1 MAWSGIRAGVAAAVA
16 LGVACA
22 TQPFQGETGIRPIA
36 FDLWDVHCPSG
47 LRVVVER
54 TPGSP
59 VAGVTTVVGAGAGA
73 DPQGREGLAHLVE
86 HLTFRAHAPDG
97 PSVQAR
103 LASLGTAGNAET
115 SSDDTV
121 YYQFTAAAALWSLVT
136 LEGERLADPLAGV
149 DEASFSVER
158 EVVRSELRERTET
171 VASGARVVRGALFPP
186 SHPYGRPSAGT
197 HASISALTLADARRF
212 VQARYRPADMTM
224 VITGDVDLSRAE
236 ALVRQALP
244 AALYGDPAHPRPVV
258 AAGSRLPPPAAVAI
272 TPAAPLRRQ
281 QAPVRTPELW
291 IAWAAPGGYRS
302 DGAADMARMW
312 AGLVESNFWWGRFS
326 DPDIADVDFWVDPE
340 PLATSFVC
348 RVLLTEGAHPEQSMR
363 AVLDALPWVGGDE
376 MYLAERFER
385 FKLGALRE
393 LAYSAEGIQARSEER
408 ARFAHYTGNLSFYAA
423 TVARM
428 RAVGAGEARD
438 FAARYLMPAQARTV
452 LLEPMREP
460 PAASPA
466 ARSAEDVAAAV
477 KHAPLPPAT
486 VERLAAVKH
495 LEGMRTLTLPNG
507 LALAIVPRRT
517 APVVTASLG
526 LLGGEVSARPGLVDA
541 ARRSI
546 RLYTEDAPADYGIQ
560 LSFHAYR
567 TFSALTMRAG
577 AANLGRALD
586 MMAFALR
593 GYEVEWPSDKLRD
606 VQLPLM
612 RRHDTG
618 PTVAFERSYRS
629 ALYAKHAYGIVE
641 TPDEMAAV
649 PKSDIKAWLRRTFVP
664 RNALL
669 VIVGDVSPAEAEA
682 AARDALGSW
691 SADEGPVPEPPP
703 LARPAAAGGAVPAAL
718 SPSGLR
724 IVNRSDATQVELRI
738 GCLLAPDGP
747 RAHAVYDVAGEIVE
761 TALEDKLRAQAGSTY
776 GVHVAVTGLRGGT
789 AELELDTAIDNAQI
803 GPALEALR
811 GFWTDAAGAG
821 VSADYVAAARGALA
835 TSRLLRY
842 EHSTAL
848 ANVLLS
854 EWTLGWPLQSLDA
867 YAADLAAVKV
877 EEVNAALTACARSM
891 VGAMKGD
898 ARVVRAVH

>member
-1 MAWSGIRAGVAAAVA
+1 VTVAVA

-54 TPGSP
+54 APGSP
-59 VAGVTTVVGAGAGA
+59 VAGVTTVVGAGAAA

-86 HLTFRAHAPDG
+86 HLTFRAHGPDS

-103 LASLGTAGNAET
+103 LASLGTSGNAET

-121 YYQFTAAAALWSLVT
+121 YYDFTAAPALWSLVA

-158 EVVRSELRERTET
+158 EVVRNELRERTET
-171 VASGARVVRGALFPP
+171 VASGARVVRRALFPP

-197 HASISALTLADARRF
+197 HASISALTLADAQRF
-212 VQARYRPADMTM
+212 VQARYRPSDMTM
-224 VITGDVDLSRAE
+224 VITGDIDLSRAE

-244 AALYGDPAHPRPVV
+244 PALYGDPAHPRPVA
-258 AAGSRLPPPAAVAI
+258 AAGSRLPPPAPVAI
-272 TPAAPLRRQ
+272 APPAPLRRE

-291 IAWAAPGGYRS
+291 IAWAAPGGYRN

-312 AGLVESNFWWGRFS
+312 AGLVDTNFWLGRFS

-348 RVLLTEGAHPEQSMR
+348 RVLLTEGAHPEQSLR
-363 AVLDALPWVGGDE
+363 TVLDALPWVGGDE
-376 MYLAERFER
+376 MYLSERFER

-393 LAYSAEGIQARSEER
+393 LAFSAEVIQARSEER

-438 FAARYLMPAQARTV
+438 FAARYLMPTQARTA

-460 PAASPA
+460 PPASPA
-466 ARSAEDVAAAV
+466 ARSAEDVRAVV
-477 KHAPLPPAT
+477 KHEPLPPAT

-507 LALAIVPRRT
+507 LAVAIVPRRA

-526 LLGGEVSARPGLVDA
+526 LLGGEVSARPGVVDA
-541 ARRSI
+541 ARRAI
-546 RLYTEDAPADYGIQ
+546 RLYTEDAPSDYGIQ
-560 LSFHAYR
+560 LSFRAYQ

-612 RRHDTG
+612 RKHDAG
-618 PTVAFERSYRS
+618 PAVAFERSYRS

-649 PKSDIKAWLRRTFVP
+649 PKADIKAWLRRIFVP
-664 RNALL
+664 KNALL
-669 VIVGDVSPAEAEA
+669 VIVGDVSPADAEA

-703 LARPAAAGGAVPAAL
+703 LARPAAAGGALPAAL

-724 IVNRSDATQVELRI
+724 VVERTEATQVELRL
-738 GCLLAPDGP
+738 GCLLSPDGE
-747 RAHAVYDVAGEIVE
+747 REHAVYNVAAEIVE
-761 TALEDKLRAQAGSTY
+761 TALEDRLREQAGATY
-776 GVHVAVTGLRGGT
+776 GVHVRTGSLRGGT
-789 AELELDTAIDNAQI
+789 ATMELDTAIDNRTMGA
-803 GPALEALR
+803 ALTALR
-811 GFWTDAAGAG
+811 AFWDEAATRG
-821 VSADYVAAARGALA
+821 VPERRVDAARGALA
-835 TSRLLRY
+835 SNGLLQL
-842 EHSTAL
+842 EHSAVL
-848 ANVLLS
+848 ANVLLA
-854 EWTLGWPLQSLDA
+854 EWAMGWPLDSLDR
-867 YAADLAAVKV
+867 YAANLAAVKV
-877 EEVNAALTACARSM
+877 GQVNAALADCARGM
-891 VGAMKGD
+891 VAAMKGNP
-898 ARVVRAVH
+898 AAIRAALTDERPAH

>member
-1 MAWSGIRAGVAAAVA
+1 VAVAVA

-59 VAGVTTVVGAGAGA
+59 VAGVTTVVGAGSGA
-73 DPQGREGLAHLVE
+73 DPEGREGLAHLIE

-115 SSDDTV
+115 SPDDTV
-121 YYQFTAAAALWSLVT
+121 YYQFTAAAGLWSLVA

-171 VASGARVVRGALFPP
+171 VASGARVVRQALFPP

-224 VITGDVDLSRAE
+224 VITGDVDLARAE

-244 AALYGDPAHPRPVV
+244 AALYGDPAHARPV
-258 AAGSRLPPPAAVAI
+258 AAGGSRLPPPAAVAT
-272 TPAAPLRRQ
+272 TPLAALRRE

-291 IAWAAPGGYRS
+291 IAWAAPGAYRS
-302 DGAADMARMW
+302 DGASDLARMW
-312 AGLVESNFWWGRFS
+312 AGLVEANFWAGRFA
-326 DPDIADVDFWVDPE
+326 DPDIADVDFGASSE
-340 PLATSFVC
+340 PLATTLYC
-348 RVLLTEGAHPEQSMR
+348 RILLTEGAHPEQSMR

-385 FKLGALRE
+385 FKLAGLRE
-393 LAYSAEGIQARSEER
+393 LAFSAEGIQARTEER

-428 RAVGAGEARD
+428 RAVGADEARD
-438 FAARYLMPAQARTV
+438 FAARYLKPERARAV
-452 LLEPMREP
+452 LLEPLRDAP
-460 PAASPA
+460 PASAAP
-466 ARSAEDVAAAV
+466 ARSAEDVASVV
-477 KHAPLPPAT
+477 KHAPLPTAT
-486 VERLAAVKH
+486 VDRLAAVKH
-495 LEGMRTLTLPNG
+495 VTELRTLTLPNG
-507 LALAIVPRRT
+507 LSVAILPQRT

-526 LLGGEVSARPGLVDA
+526 LLGGEVSAAPGLVDA
-541 ARRSI
+541 ADRAI
-546 RLYTEDAPADYGIQ
+546 RLYAEDAPSDYGIE
-560 LSFHAYR
+560 LSFRVHRTHA
-567 TFSALTMRAG
+567 ALTVRAG
-577 AANLGRALD
+577 AGNLGRALD
-586 MMAFALR
+586 TMAFTLR
-593 GYEVEWPSDKLRD
+593 GYEVDWPSDKLRD
-606 VQLPLM
+606 VQLPLL
-612 RRHDTG
+612 RKHEG
-618 PTVAFERSYRS
+618 GSTVAFERRFQS
-629 ALYAKHAYGIVE
+629 ALFDKHPYGLRA
-641 TPDEMAAV
+641 TPDEMAATS
-649 PKSDIKAWLRRTFVP
+649 KADIKAWLRRVLVP

-669 VIVGDVSPAEAEA
+669 VIVGDVAPADAEA
-682 AARDALGSW
+682 AARDALASW
-691 SADEGPVPEPPP
+691 SGDGGPVPPP
-703 LARPAAAGGAVPAAL
+703 ARPAAPGGAGAAAAAFSPARL
-718 SPSGLR
+718 QL
-724 IVNRSDATQVELRI
+724 VNRGDATQVELRL

-747 RAHAVYDVAGEIVE
+747 REHAVYDVAGEIVE
-761 TALEDKLRAQAGSTY
+761 TALEDALRARAGSTY
-776 GVHVAVTGLRGGT
+776 GVHVGVTGLRGGA

-811 GFWTDAAGAG
+811 AFWANAAADG
-821 VSADYVAAARGALA
+821 VSADDVAAARGALA

-842 EHSTAL
+842 EHSTVL
-848 ANVLLS
+848 ANVLLA

-867 YAADLAAVKV
+867 YAADLAAVKI
-877 EEVNAALTACARSM
+877 EEVNAALTACARGM
-891 VGAMKGD
+891 VVAMKGD
-898 ARVVRAVH
+898 ARVVHPAQVTAH